1 MPDET
6 GAPDTRTEAV
16 AVFDD
21 AQQLQDAIDDLLNH
35 GFDQADISLLAS
47 DEAVEQKLG
56 HLYERVQ
63 QLEDAEDAPRKEYVS
78 TASRG
83 DAQGGLIGGLMYVGA
98 LAAAGA
104 VFASGGTLGLAL
116 AGAAAAGGAGGAAGA
131 VLAKFIGD
139 RHAKELQTQL
149 DRGGLLL
156 WVRTRDPELEA
167 RAEQILRKHAGRD
180 VHLHEMP
187 DPVAA

>member
-6 GAPDTRTEAV
+6 GAPETRTEAV
-16 AVFDD
+16 AVFEDPERMQ
-21 AQQLQDAIDDLLNH
+21 AAIDELLNS
-35 GFDQADISLLAS
+35 GFDQADLSLLAS
-47 DEAVEQKLG
+47 DQAVEQKLG

-63 QLEDAEDAPRKEYVS
+63 DLEDAADAPRKEYVS
-78 TASRG
+78 TAARG

-104 VFASGGTLGLAL
+104 VFASGGTLGIAL

-139 RHAKELQTQL
+139 SHAKELQTQL
-149 DRGGLLL
+149 DHGGLLL
-156 WVRTRDPELEA
+156 WVRTREPEMEE
-167 RAEQILRKHAGRD
+167 RAKSILSNHSGKD

-187 DPVAA
+187 DPQAT

>member
-1 MPDET
+1 MPDAT
-6 GAPDTRTEAV
+6 GAPETRTEAV
-16 AVFDD
+16 AVFEK
-21 AQQLQDAIDDLLNH
+21 AEHLQDAIDALLNR

-47 DEAVEQKLG
+47 DKAVDEKLG
-56 HLYERVQ
+56 HLYRRVEH
-63 QLEDAEDAPRKEYVS
+63 LEDSADAPRKEYVS
-78 TASRG
+78 TAARG

-131 VLAKFIGD
+131 ALAKMIGD
-139 RHAKELQTQL
+139 RHAEELQTQL

-156 WVRTRDPELEA
+156 WVRTRDHEMEQ
-167 RAEQILRKHAGRD
+167 RAEGVLRRHHGRD
-180 VHLHEMP
+180 VHLHELP
-187 DPVAA
+187 DPQAG

>member
-6 GAPDTRTEAV
+6 GSPDTRTEAV
-16 AVFDD
+16 AVFDETER
-21 AQQLQDAIDDLLNH
+21 LQAAIDELLNS

-47 DEAVEQKLG
+47 DRAVEEKLG

-78 TASRG
+78 TAARA

-104 VFASGGTLGLAL
+104 VFASGGTLGVAL

-139 RHAKELQTQL
+139 RHARELQTQL

-156 WVRTRDPELEA
+156 WVRTRDEDTER
-167 RAEQILRKHAGRD
+167 RAQEILRRNAGRD

-187 DPVAA
+187 NPQAA